1 MQITPLSL
9 TNPVAKKL
17 TALQDFDNE
26 YEKMVMTSP
35 ETYFRV
41 FSYRGFDG
49 PAFRSKLFS
58 FVSNMGENY
67 GYCDDKSIYHRR
79 ASLVMPKI
87 KITKAPEQAKMF
99 YHTHPK
105 RDEPS
110 LSSADDYLLYFDM
123 SHKPRNIRHFYTVMA
138 DRMDYFHVVPKP
150 SKKKD
155 YVKIDEDK
163 FIAGLDAQI
172 DEAGKRL
179 DETMSNETYAD
190 DLLYC
195 EKVTREVVKWLNKTY
210 GKYFTITYKC
220 HYKVKKN
227 PEEPTGSDLHLED
240 AFIAKALK
248 DLKTGT
254 ASWPDFGPKDKPQ
267 ENYAYWHSKYFTMN
281 KDVKGV
287 GYMGLLPGDDRRL
300 THFLYSNYRG
310 SEYTYD
316 DILGIL
322 CISNDI
328 KIRDAKIRDGKE
340 VPSRIVDILDYL
352 EITNEEIREDIMLYD
367 AVVAVDAYGS
377 LSEVIGEEHNFIL
390 PIADFSIKS
399 VEAMDEVRDGK
410 KELNRAKYDI
420 MIVLK
425 EKMGKAVADALGK
438 RNKEL
443 RNMRTP
449 VAVHGQDGAAVSTVG
464 VNPPVQ
470 RTRRDFGMVLPKRVF
485 ENPELLLELLEEY
498 KKPDK
503 DLQVGQTN
511 AYNIAIPVENSA
523 VSFTIQGTGNVQIF
537 VPSKGYPMPED
548 SDEAVLQA
556 VRTLVEKLN
565 TFDFNIDT
573 SDIAFGTIAPMRNP
587 NAGTIIAITGLVS
600 STKNKFID
608 SLSKRMNASVVTTI
622 TTKTLKESEKRPN
635 IVEVSDDIFTKME
648 INGEL
653 AVVTE
658 SLAGYKRG
666 FSRRDMQKGDYM
678 LVDARIQDLHFL
690 INAKPSVIS
699 FFLHPTNTEAMIES
713 YLSDSVSPQEA
724 KRVAGMIDDTLDV
737 AEGEVEHII
746 EYDIER
752 PAAAIEEVYNIIPK
766 PNPMPKPIGSMMVS
780 SNGNYYLRVRN
791 NPSTA
796 DRMEELI
803 NSIEAKARVLAAEE
817 VDEKLNAGDY
827 EEDAESLGMSSSEY
841 AEKMKEGI
849 LNNPPVK
856 LVSRVGTDDNV
867 SRFFNKDTGKELTGK
882 VFESGTIDTKDGVS
896 LEVGEEMDPVELV
909 GIKRQYNVA
918 KLNDRAVI
926 QVDNHTAQVFE
937 KIDFKLPVHLEYDP
951 MSLGEPSAFISTR
964 GVLIFDKGEDNYT
977 LVKRSEITDF
987 KGVSKTDSTMLVPLY
1002 KYAKV
1007 VKRTPGK
1014 HGGPVENPQKKI
1026 SIRIDEST
1034 NPEKKMMAVFTK
1046 PNGRTKTIHFGARGM
1061 SDYTQHKDKSRRKN
1075 YLARH
1080 GGMGEDWNDPMTA
1093 GALSRWIL
1101 WGKPS
1106 LRESFNDFKKRFNLE
1121 GVMAVTNTRMNP
1133 NHIEISHY
1141 PDPDPEAEEGMM
1153 RIDLHEDGK
1162 NIGYL
1167 LWRESDDVI
1176 NIQYLNVKGD
1186 YQKQGL
1192 GKLLLDEL
1200 RKMHKGKKIQL
1211 HAPLGQHRDWIP
1223 EWYQRY
1229 GFELV
1234 EPDSNLMV
1242 LQNPRI
1248 PKMNPNHNPP
1258 WAVFIVGKVG
1268 DKYAA
1273 TTRDDGR
1280 IGLPGG
1286 KVDAG
1291 ESGKVAVMREATEE
1305 GWRFPKETN
1314 LTLIHQQDVEGKPI
1328 DWYMAD
1334 TTPSKLSEYKEK
1346 HRGIKPILITEEELR
1361 NSGFGNENLP
1371 LHSKNPAFIV
1381 GQGGNTFD
1389 VRVVAPTRDPIMI
1402 ESLRAATDKSFKHH
1416 KWYVKHH
1423 LDYVM
1428 AIMKRMPKVMG
1439 NWDKQMV
1446 DMVWMHDYPKMMGKG
1461 QDLSVVNDL
1470 LTTHRGEDYAYQ
1482 VVHQLHL
1489 MERLKKSDW
1498 DSLTEYSMV
1507 AANLSTADA
1516 LAHYYGPFFQIY
1528 IDENP
1533 DMSMEEIKKSNRQKL
1548 AKDKLKL
1555 RAGPMKDGLD
1565 SIKFQYKGRK
1575 VRILGNEQIKELI
1588 EKKNPMAPG
1597 YQSYS
1602 WTTEDWRSIKVN
1614 NKGEIDYKEKCGAE
1628 GTQTPDGSPRLCLP
1642 VEVIRSLLRT
1652 ESGKDVIRTQARKK
1666 ARAKKGE
1673 RVPWHPRIK
1682 KIWKRV
1688 KEQSPKDNPP
1698 SKVIIVSG
1706 PSGSGKSTISKTI
1719 AKELGGTLVPTVT
1732 TRPRRPKE
1740 KEGED
1745 RIFVSKDEF
1754 KEMINNNEFVEYKQH
1769 KDGVFYGRRKTD
1781 MDDISI
1787 VEVSLKGMKEYKELY
1802 PDSFAVFLEPDKSP
1816 KEIEKRLLSR
1826 GGMSEANAKARA
1838 SIIPK
1843 QVEAAKTMPYDLF
1856 VKSRTGKYSEV
1867 AKEIISQIPIANPGW
1882 RHGEAMDEEDDP
1894 FADQFEA

>member
-1 MQITPLSL
+1 MTQTTKSNDIALLLNFPETGEILAGNKVLETDTRYKNSIFKYRVTFDKDVRRSDIPNILREFFNTGMITIDGVDHVVENHDYQTTTTRTTMVVKGTMQITPLSL
-9 TNPVAKKL
+9 TNPVKKKL
-17 TALQDFDNE
+17 TALEDFDNE

-35 ETYFRV
+35 ETYFRA

-49 PAFRSKLFS
+49 PSFRSKLFS
-58 FVSNMGENY
+58 FVSTMGENY
-67 GYCDDKSIYHRR
+67 GYCNDKTIYHRR

-87 KITKAPEQAKMF
+87 KITKAPEDAKMF

-138 DRMDYFHVVPKP
+138 DRMDYFHIVPKP

-155 YVKIDEDK
+155 YVKINEDK
-163 FIAGLDAQI
+163 FIEELDTQI
-172 DEAGKRL
+172 DQAGKRL
-179 DETMSNETYAD
+179 DEVMSNETYQD
-190 DLLYC
+190 DLVYC

-300 THFLYSNYRG
+300 AHFLYSNYRG

-399 VEAMDEVRDGK
+399 VEAMDEVRSGK
-410 KELNRAKYDI
+410 KDLEQAKHDI
-420 MIVLK
+420 MFILK
-425 EKMGKAVADALGK
+425 EKMAKAVAFALGK
-438 RNKEL
+438 RNKQLEDT
-443 RNMRTP
+443 RTP
-449 VAVHGQDGAAVSTVG
+449 VAVYGQDGPAVSTVG
-464 VNPPVQ
+464 INPPVQ

-587 NAGTIIAITGLVS
+587 NAGTIIAITGPIQAS
-600 STKNKFID
+600 KNKFID

-724 KRVAGMIDDTLDV
+724 KRVAGMIDDTLDA

-752 PAAAIEEVYNIIPK
+752 PAAAIEEVYNTIPK
-766 PNPMPKPIGSMMVS
+766 PNPMPKSIGSVMAS
-780 SNGNYYLRVRN
+780 SNGEYYLRVKS

-796 DRMEELI
+796 DRMKELQDAI
-803 NSIEAKARVLAAEE
+803 AAKSHIAALED
-817 VDEKLNAGDY
+817 VDEKLNAGEYD
-827 EEDAESLGMSSSEY
+827 EDAESLGMSASEY
-841 AEKMKEGI
+841 AEKMKKGI

-896 LEVGEEMDPVELV
+896 LEVGEETSPIELV

-951 MSLGEPSAFISTR
+951 MSLGEPSAYITTR
-964 GVLIFDKGEDNYT
+964 GVLIFDKTEDNYT
-977 LVKRSEITDF
+977 MVKRNEITDF

-1007 VKRTPGK
+1007 VKRTPGR

-1106 LRESFNDFKKRFNLE
+1106 LRESFNDFKKRFNME
-1121 GVMAVTNTRMNP
+1121 GVMAVTNT
-1133 NHIEISHY
+1133 
-1141 PDPDPEAEEGMM
+1141 
-1153 RIDLHEDGK
+1153 
-1162 NIGYL
+1162 
-1167 LWRESDDVI
+1167 
-1176 NIQYLNVKGD
+1176 
-1186 YQKQGL
+1186 
-1192 GKLLLDEL
+1192 
-1200 RKMHKGKKIQL
+1200 
-1211 HAPLGQHRDWIP
+1211 
-1223 EWYQRY
+1223 
-1229 GFELV
+1229 
-1234 EPDSNLMV
+1234 
-1242 LQNPRI
+1242 
-1248 PKMNPNHNPP
+1248 KMNPSHCPIE
-1258 WAVFIVGKVG
+1258 V
-1268 DKYAA
+1268 
-1273 TTRDDGR
+1273 
-1280 IGLPGG
+1280 
-1286 KVDAG
+1286 
-1291 ESGKVAVMREATEE
+1291 EA
-1305 GWRFPKETN
+1305 R
-1314 LTLIHQQDVEGKPI
+1314 
-1328 DWYMAD
+1328 
-1334 TTPSKLSEYKEK
+1334 
-1346 HRGIKPILITEEELR
+1346 
-1361 NSGFGNENLP
+1361 
-1371 LHSKNPAFIV
+1371 
-1381 GQGGNTFD
+1381 
-1389 VRVVAPTRDPIMI
+1389 
-1402 ESLRAATDKSFKHH
+1402 RAATDKSFKHH

-1498 DSLTEYSMV
+1498 NPLTEYSMV

-1575 VRILGNEQIKELI
+1575 VKIVGNEQIKELI

-1754 KEMINNNEFVEYKQH
+1754 KEMINNKEFVEYKQH

-1843 QVEAAKTMPYDLF
+1843 QVAAAKTMPYDLF
-1856 VKSRTGKYSEV
+1856 ITSRTGKYSEV
-1867 AKEIISQIPIANPGW
+1867 AKEIISQIPMANPGWRQGESAIHGIGMFATEPIKKGTIVLKDGGEFKRLNHSETPNIKFEFHDELIGTAITDISEGEELLGDYRQLAKLANHPIIQRGGDINAVDAPTLFNPHW

>member
-1 MQITPLSL
+1 MMKRRESNMNQMMKTTTSSDIAPLLNFPEKGEILSGNKVIETETKYKDNVFRYRITFPKNVRRSDIPNILREFYNTSLFTINSVDHVVENHDYQTRTTRNNTVILGSMQITPLSL
-9 TNPVAKKL
+9 TNPVAKQL

-41 FSYRGFDG
+41 FAYRGFDG

-340 VPSRIVDILDYL
+340 VPSRIEDILDYL
-352 EITNEEIREDIMLYD
+352 EIDNEEIREDIMLYD

-377 LSEVIGEEHNFIL
+377 LSEAIGEEHNFIL

-399 VEAMDEVRDGK
+399 VEAMNLVRSGK
-410 KELNRAKYDI
+410 KNLERAKYEI
-420 MIVLK
+420 MVTLK

-443 RNMRTP
+443 RTMKTP
-449 VAVHGQDGAAVSTVG
+449 AAVYGQDGAAVSTVG
-464 VNPPVQ
+464 INPPVQ

-587 NAGTIIAITGLVS
+587 NAGTIIAITGPVR

-713 YLSDSVSPQEA
+713 YLSEHVSPQEA
-724 KRVAGMIDDTLDV
+724 KRVAGMIDDTLDA

-752 PAAAIEEVYNIIPK
+752 PAAGIEEVYNTIPK

-780 SNGNYYLRVRN
+780 SNGEYYLRVKSN
-791 NPSTA
+791 
-796 DRMEELI
+796 
-803 NSIEAKARVLAAEE
+803 
-817 VDEKLNAGDY
+817 
-827 EEDAESLGMSSSEY
+827 
-841 AEKMKEGI
+841 
-849 LNNPPVK
+849 
-856 LVSRVGTDDNV
+856 
-867 SRFFNKDTGKELTGK
+867 
-882 VFESGTIDTKDGVS
+882 
-896 LEVGEEMDPVELV
+896 
-909 GIKRQYNVA
+909 
-918 KLNDRAVI
+918 
-926 QVDNHTAQVFE
+926 
-937 KIDFKLPVHLEYDP
+937 
-951 MSLGEPSAFISTR
+951 
-964 GVLIFDKGEDNYT
+964 
-977 LVKRSEITDF
+977 
-987 KGVSKTDSTMLVPLY
+987 
-1002 KYAKV
+1002 
-1007 VKRTPGK
+1007 
-1014 HGGPVENPQKKI
+1014 PVENPQKKN

-1034 NPEKKMMAVFTK
+1034 NPEKKLMAVFTK

-1106 LRESFNDFKKRFNLE
+1106 LRDSFNDFKKRFNME
-1121 GVMAVTNTRMNP
+1121 GVMAVTNT
-1133 NHIEISHY
+1133 
-1141 PDPDPEAEEGMM
+1141 
-1153 RIDLHEDGK
+1153 
-1162 NIGYL
+1162 
-1167 LWRESDDVI
+1167 
-1176 NIQYLNVKGD
+1176 
-1186 YQKQGL
+1186 
-1192 GKLLLDEL
+1192 
-1200 RKMHKGKKIQL
+1200 
-1211 HAPLGQHRDWIP
+1211 
-1223 EWYQRY
+1223 
-1229 GFELV
+1229 
-1234 EPDSNLMV
+1234 
-1242 LQNPRI
+1242 
-1248 PKMNPNHNPP
+1248 KMNPNHNPP

-1305 GWRFPKETN
+1305 GWSFPKETN
-1314 LTLIHQQDVEGKPI
+1314 LTLIHQQDVEGNPI

-1361 NSGFGNENLP
+1361 NSRFGNENLP
-1371 LHSKNPAFIV
+1371 LHRKNPSHC
-1381 GQGGNTFD
+1381 
-1389 VRVVAPTRDPIMI
+1389 PI
-1402 ESLRAATDKSFKHH
+1402 EAEARRAANDPSFKHH

-1428 AIMKRMPKVMG
+1428 AITKRMPKVMG
-1439 NWDKQMV
+1439 NWDKQMG

-1575 VRILGNEQIKELI
+1575 IKILGNEQIKKLI

-1642 VEVIRSLLRT
+1642 VEVVRSLMRT

-1719 AKELGGTLVPTVT
+1719 AKELGGTLVPTIT
-1732 TRPRRPKE
+1732 TRSRRPKE

-1843 QVEAAKTMPYDLF
+1843 QVAAAKTMPYDLF

-1894 FADQFEA
+1894 FADQF

>member
-1 MQITPLSL
+1 MKRRESNMNQMMKTTTSSDIAPLLNFPEKGEILSGNKVIETETKYKDNVFRYRITFPKNVRRSDIPNILREFYNTSLFTINSVDHVVENHDYQTRTTRNNTVILGSMQITPLSL
-9 TNPVAKKL
+9 TNPVAKQL

-41 FSYRGFDG
+41 FAYRGFDG

-340 VPSRIVDILDYL
+340 VPSRIEDILDYL
-352 EITNEEIREDIMLYD
+352 EIDNEEIREDIMLYD

-377 LSEVIGEEHNFIL
+377 LSEAIGEEHNFIL

-399 VEAMDEVRDGK
+399 VEAMNLVRSGK
-410 KELNRAKYDI
+410 KNLERAKYEI
-420 MIVLK
+420 MVTLK

-443 RNMRTP
+443 RPMKTP
-449 VAVHGQDGAAVSTVG
+449 AAVYGQDGAAVSTVG
-464 VNPPVQ
+464 INPPVQ

-587 NAGTIIAITGLVS
+587 NAGTIIAITGPVR

-713 YLSDSVSPQEA
+713 YLSEHVSPQEA
-724 KRVAGMIDDTLDV
+724 KRVAGMIDDTLDA

-752 PAAAIEEVYNIIPK
+752 PAAGIEEVYNTIPK

-780 SNGNYYLRVRN
+780 SNGEYYLRVKSN
-791 NPSTA
+791 
-796 DRMEELI
+796 
-803 NSIEAKARVLAAEE
+803 
-817 VDEKLNAGDY
+817 
-827 EEDAESLGMSSSEY
+827 
-841 AEKMKEGI
+841 
-849 LNNPPVK
+849 
-856 LVSRVGTDDNV
+856 
-867 SRFFNKDTGKELTGK
+867 
-882 VFESGTIDTKDGVS
+882 
-896 LEVGEEMDPVELV
+896 
-909 GIKRQYNVA
+909 
-918 KLNDRAVI
+918 
-926 QVDNHTAQVFE
+926 
-937 KIDFKLPVHLEYDP
+937 
-951 MSLGEPSAFISTR
+951 
-964 GVLIFDKGEDNYT
+964 
-977 LVKRSEITDF
+977 
-987 KGVSKTDSTMLVPLY
+987 
-1002 KYAKV
+1002 
-1007 VKRTPGK
+1007 
-1014 HGGPVENPQKKI
+1014 PVENPQKKN

-1034 NPEKKMMAVFTK
+1034 NPEKKLMAVFTK

-1106 LRESFNDFKKRFNLE
+1106 LRESFNDFKKRFNME
-1121 GVMAVTNTRMNP
+1121 GVMAVTNT
-1133 NHIEISHY
+1133 
-1141 PDPDPEAEEGMM
+1141 
-1153 RIDLHEDGK
+1153 
-1162 NIGYL
+1162 
-1167 LWRESDDVI
+1167 
-1176 NIQYLNVKGD
+1176 
-1186 YQKQGL
+1186 
-1192 GKLLLDEL
+1192 
-1200 RKMHKGKKIQL
+1200 
-1211 HAPLGQHRDWIP
+1211 
-1223 EWYQRY
+1223 
-1229 GFELV
+1229 
-1234 EPDSNLMV
+1234 
-1242 LQNPRI
+1242 
-1248 PKMNPNHNPP
+1248 KMNPSHCPIE
-1258 WAVFIVGKVG
+1258 V
-1268 DKYAA
+1268 
-1273 TTRDDGR
+1273 
-1280 IGLPGG
+1280 
-1286 KVDAG
+1286 
-1291 ESGKVAVMREATEE
+1291 EA
-1305 GWRFPKETN
+1305 R
-1314 LTLIHQQDVEGKPI
+1314 
-1328 DWYMAD
+1328 
-1334 TTPSKLSEYKEK
+1334 
-1346 HRGIKPILITEEELR
+1346 
-1361 NSGFGNENLP
+1361 
-1371 LHSKNPAFIV
+1371 
-1381 GQGGNTFD
+1381 
-1389 VRVVAPTRDPIMI
+1389 
-1402 ESLRAATDKSFKHH
+1402 RAANDPSFKHH

-1423 LDYVM
+1423 LDYVRII
-1428 AIMKRMPKVMG
+1428 AHSLVDDDEPYPP
-1439 NWDKQMV
+1439 QMI
-1446 DMVWMHDYPKMMGKG
+1446 DDLVWMHDYPKMMGDKDNFELVRELVSKHRS
-1461 QDLSVVNDL
+1461 QNDTKYL
-1470 LTTHRGEDYAYQ
+1470 MKILQYMEELKSPDWNRRTTA
-1482 VVHQLHL
+1482 
-1489 MERLKKSDW
+1489 
-1498 DSLTEYSMV
+1498 LTEIM
-1507 AANLSTADA
+1507 STADA

-1555 RAGPMKDGLD
+1555 RAGRMQKGLD

-1575 VRILGNEQIKELI
+1575 IKILGNEQIKKLI
-1588 EKKNPMAPG
+1588 EKKNPMAPSEFPRDTKRVIGVPWNVKVPSAVKESVSSLPIVEEGKIRLYRGERGPIPESLKGLKDKQGREIHYHFSEGSYGGSFYTDNLAYAWANAMSPIYSSSDKTYYDLKTDLKTTPAKLVYIDLPKSEAKKYWSGRKRLSIPGQLAQMALGIEPDYPRHVVIPTKEFREQEWVLPKEVAESSKTAIDFVWKNPMAPG

-1642 VEVIRSLLRT
+1642 AEVIRSLLRT

-1719 AKELGGTLVPTVT
+1719 AKELGGTLVPTIT
-1732 TRPRRPKE
+1732 TRSRRPKE

-1843 QVEAAKTMPYDLF
+1843 QVAAAKTMPYDLF

-1894 FADQFEA
+1894 FADQF

>member
-1 MQITPLSL
+1 MNQMMKTTTSSDIAALLNFPEKGEILSGNKVIETETKYKDNVFRYRITFPKNVRRSDIPNILREFYNTSLFTINSVDHVVENHDYQTRTTRNNTVILGSMQITPLSL
-9 TNPVAKKL
+9 TNPVAKQL

-41 FSYRGFDG
+41 FAYRGFDG

-87 KITKAPEQAKMF
+87 KITKAPEKAKMF

-110 LSSADDYLLYFDM
+110 LSSADDFLLYFDM

-399 VEAMDEVRDGK
+399 VEAMDEVRSGK

-420 MIVLK
+420 MVTLK

-438 RNKEL
+438 RNREL
-443 RNMRTP
+443 RNMSTP
-449 VAVHGQDGAAVSTVG
+449 VAVYGQDGAAVSTVG

-587 NAGTIIAITGLVS
+587 NAGTIIAITGPVR

-653 AVVTE
+653 VVVTE

-713 YLSDSVSPQEA
+713 HLSDSVSPQEA
-724 KRVAGMIDDTLDV
+724 KRVAGMIDDTLDA

-766 PNPMPKPIGSMMVS
+766 PNPMPKSIGSMMVS

-791 NPSTA
+791 NPSHNSCPAVTQNLELNTKNRNSAIKA
-796 DRMEELI
+796 DYIKYGPLNLADEDYWV
-803 NSIEAKARVLAAEE
+803 KAAEHWNTTPE
-817 VDEKLNAGDY
+817 VAK
-827 EEDAESLGMSSSEY
+827 ESNCSNCVAFDISPRMLDCMPGSVQDDGQLGMCW
-841 AEKMKEGI
+841 MH
-849 LNNPPVK
+849 N
-856 LVSRVGTDDNV
+856 
-867 SRFFNKDTGKELTGK
+867 
-882 VFESGTIDTKDGVS
+882 
-896 LEVGEEMDPVELV
+896 
-909 GIKRQYNVA
+909 
-918 KLNDRAVI
+918 
-926 QVDNHTAQVFE
+926 
-937 KIDFKLPVHLEYDP
+937 FKCH
-951 MSLGEPSAFISTR
+951 SARTC
-964 GVLIFDKGEDNYT
+964 YT
-977 LVKRSEITDF
+977 W
-987 KGVSKTDSTMLVPLY
+987 
-1002 KYAKV
+1002 AA
-1007 VKRTPGK
+1007 
-1014 HGGPVENPQKKI
+1014 GGPITEDSVSYDWQERSAKSNPQKKI

-1034 NPEKKMMAVFTK
+1034 NPEKKLMAVFTK
-1046 PNGRTKTIHFGARGM
+1046 PNGRTKTVHFGARGM
-1061 SDYTQHKDKSRRKN
+1061 SDYTQHKDKDRMKN

-1106 LRESFNDFKKRFNLE
+1106 LRDSFNDFKKRFNME

-1133 NHIEISHY
+1133 NHIEIRHY

-1162 NIGYL
+1162 NVGNL
-1167 LWRESDDVI
+1167 LWSESDGVVHI
-1176 NIQYLNVKGD
+1176 NYLNVKKD
-1186 YQKQGL
+1186 NRKQGL

-1211 HAPLGQHRDWIP
+1211 HAPRGKPRAWVP

-1234 EPDSNLMV
+1234 EPGSNLMV

-1248 PKMNPNHNPP
+1248 PKKYEGQDPSEHSDLYTDEDPEGTIQGLG
-1258 WAVFIVGKVG
+1258 FK
-1268 DKYAA
+1268 DKA
-1273 TTRDDGR
+1273 TAEKSIRL
-1280 IGLPGG
+1280 I
-1286 KVDAG
+1286 KN
-1291 ESGKVAVMREATEE
+1291 SGKTHAHKIQAAMAMEQRARFHPNAT
-1305 GWRFPKETN
+1305 K
-1314 LTLIHQQDVEGKPI
+1314 
-1328 DWYMAD
+1328 
-1334 TTPSKLSEYKEK
+1334 
-1346 HRGIKPILITEEELR
+1346 GIKEAQKVYKQFIEEM
-1361 NSGFGNENLP
+1361 
-1371 LHSKNPAFIV
+1371 K
-1381 GQGGNTFD
+1381 
-1389 VRVVAPTRDPIMI
+1389 
-1402 ESLRAATDKSFKHH
+1402 
-1416 KWYVKHH
+1416 VKTKE
-1423 LDYVM
+1423 
-1428 AIMKRMPKVMG
+1428 MKV
-1439 NWDKQMV
+1439 
-1446 DMVWMHDYPKMMGKG
+1446 
-1461 QDLSVVNDL
+1461 
-1470 LTTHRGEDYAYQ
+1470 
-1482 VVHQLHL
+1482 
-1489 MERLKKSDW
+1489 
-1498 DSLTEYSMV
+1498 
-1507 AANLSTADA
+1507 
-1516 LAHYYGPFFQIY
+1516 
-1528 IDENP
+1528 
-1533 DMSMEEIKKSNRQKL
+1533 
-1548 AKDKLKL
+1548 KLK
-1555 RAGPMKDGLD
+1555 
-1565 SIKFQYKGRK
+1565 
-1575 VRILGNEQIKELI
+1575 V
-1588 EKKNPMAPG
+1588 NPMAPG

-1688 KEQSPKDNPP
+1688 KEQSPKDKKNPP

-1754 KEMINNNEFVEYKQH
+1754 KEMIDNNEFVEYKQH

-1787 VEVSLKGMKEYKELY
+1787 VEVSLKGMKEYKKLY

-1843 QVEAAKTMPYDLF
+1843 QVAAAKTMPYDLF
-1856 VKSRTGKYSEV
+1856 TKSRTGKYSEV
-1867 AKEIISQIPIANPGW
+1867 AKEIIRQIPIGNPGW

>member
-1 MQITPLSL
+1 MNQMMKTTTSSDIAALLNFPEKGEILSGNKVIETETKYKDNVFRYRITFPKNVRRSDIPNILREFYNTSLFTINSVDHVVENHDYQTRTTRNNTVILGSMQITPLSL
-9 TNPVAKKL
+9 TNPVAKQL

-41 FSYRGFDG
+41 FAYRGFDG
-49 PAFRSKLFS
+49 PSFRSKLFS

-87 KITKAPEQAKMF
+87 KITKAPEKAKMF

-110 LSSADDYLLYFDM
+110 LSSADDFLLYFDM

-254 ASWPDFGPKDKPQ
+254 ASWPDFGPKDRPEEK
-267 ENYAYWHSKYFTMN
+267 YAYWHSKYFTMN

-399 VEAMDEVRDGK
+399 VEAMDEVRSGK

-420 MIVLK
+420 MVTLK

-438 RNKEL
+438 RNREL
-443 RNMRTP
+443 RNMSTP
-449 VAVHGQDGAAVSTVG
+449 VAVYGQDGAAVSTVG

-699 FFLHPTNTEAMIES
+699 FFLHPTNTEAIIES

-724 KRVAGMIDDTLDV
+724 KRVAGMIDDTLDA

-766 PNPMPKPIGSMMVS
+766 PNPMPKSIGSMMVS

-791 NPSTA
+791 NPSHNSCPAVTQNLELNTKNRNSAIKA
-796 DRMEELI
+796 DYIKYGPLNLADEDYWV
-803 NSIEAKARVLAAEE
+803 KAAEHWNTTPE
-817 VDEKLNAGDY
+817 VAK
-827 EEDAESLGMSSSEY
+827 ESKCGNCVAFDISSRMLDCMPGSVQDDGQLGMCW
-841 AEKMKEGI
+841 MH
-849 LNNPPVK
+849 N
-856 LVSRVGTDDNV
+856 
-867 SRFFNKDTGKELTGK
+867 
-882 VFESGTIDTKDGVS
+882 
-896 LEVGEEMDPVELV
+896 
-909 GIKRQYNVA
+909 
-918 KLNDRAVI
+918 
-926 QVDNHTAQVFE
+926 
-937 KIDFKLPVHLEYDP
+937 FKCH
-951 MSLGEPSAFISTR
+951 SARTC
-964 GVLIFDKGEDNYT
+964 YT
-977 LVKRSEITDF
+977 W
-987 KGVSKTDSTMLVPLY
+987 
-1002 KYAKV
+1002 AA
-1007 VKRTPGK
+1007 
-1014 HGGPVENPQKKI
+1014 GGPITEDSVSYDWQERSAKSNPQKKI

-1034 NPEKKMMAVFTK
+1034 NPEKKLMAVFTK

-1106 LRESFNDFKKRFNLE
+1106 LRDSFNDFKKRFNLE
-1121 GVMAVTNTRMNP
+1121 GVMAVTNTKMNP
-1133 NHIEISHY
+1133 RKYKARSPPHLTLIHDFDGEPDYLAFNFHHKDQDSIISHLGLQPVSKESITPGGTIPEGYKKDDFGYSPLVQANDYVPIKTEDGLFPADAKIAPLIQHLLDSGLTPDGWSEANDLNPWGYITFDWNYSRDLDEIKSALKDY
-1141 PDPDPEAEEGMM
+1141 PDLLVAPDNTFNFEQNQEILEMM
-1153 RIDLHEDGK
+1153 K
-1162 NIGYL
+1162 P
-1167 LWRESDDVI
+1167 S
-1176 NIQYLNVKGD
+1176 K
-1186 YQKQGL
+1186 
-1192 GKLLLDEL
+1192 
-1200 RKMHKGKKIQL
+1200 
-1211 HAPLGQHRDWIP
+1211 
-1223 EWYQRY
+1223 
-1229 GFELV
+1229 
-1234 EPDSNLMV
+1234 
-1242 LQNPRI
+1242 NPRI
-1248 PKMNPNHNPP
+1248 PKKYEGQDPSEHSDLYTDEDPIGTIQGLGFKDKATAEKSIRLIKNSGKTHAHKIQAAMAMEQRARFHPHATKGIKDAQKIYAAFIEEMKKKTKRNPP

-1286 KVDAG
+1286 KVDVG

-1305 GWRFPKETN
+1305 GWSFPKETN
-1314 LTLIHQQDVEGKPI
+1314 LTLIHQQDVEGNPI

-1371 LHSKNPAFIV
+1371 LH
-1381 GQGGNTFD
+1381 
-1389 VRVVAPTRDPIMI
+1389 R
-1402 ESLRAATDKSFKHH
+1402 
-1416 KWYVKHH
+1416 
-1423 LDYVM
+1423 
-1428 AIMKRMPKVMG
+1428 
-1439 NWDKQMV
+1439 
-1446 DMVWMHDYPKMMGKG
+1446 
-1461 QDLSVVNDL
+1461 
-1470 LTTHRGEDYAYQ
+1470 
-1482 VVHQLHL
+1482 
-1489 MERLKKSDW
+1489 
-1498 DSLTEYSMV
+1498 
-1507 AANLSTADA
+1507 
-1516 LAHYYGPFFQIY
+1516 
-1528 IDENP
+1528 
-1533 DMSMEEIKKSNRQKL
+1533 
-1548 AKDKLKL
+1548 
-1555 RAGPMKDGLD
+1555 
-1565 SIKFQYKGRK
+1565 
-1575 VRILGNEQIKELI
+1575 
-1588 EKKNPMAPG
+1588 KNPMAPG

-1732 TRPRRPKE
+1732 TRSRRPKE

-1754 KEMINNNEFVEYKQH
+1754 KEMIDNNEFVEYKQH

-1787 VEVSLKGMKEYKELY
+1787 VEVSLKGMKEYKKLY

-1843 QVEAAKTMPYDLF
+1843 QVAAAKTMPYDLF
-1856 VKSRTGKYSEV
+1856 TKSRTGKYSEV
-1867 AKEIISQIPIANPGW
+1867 AKEIISQIPMANPGW